1 MQTFEG
7 LAFSAY
13 PYLLITTSIGVTK
26 VPLINQGSWL
36 AGRGTDND
44 IHLYGKSTS
53 RHHAMLQVIGRD
65 DFLLIDLGSSNGTFV
80 NSRRV
85 VMPVSLKNGDRITI
99 GDNFFH
105 YFNFKDKANHIQES
119 TTSKLDTDIVHVRR
133 LITVLVVDIRNFT
146 QLTLQL
152 DEKILSQ
159 LIGMWVRRAGEIISR
174 YGSWVDKYMGDAVM
188 SVWIHNL
195 TDQVEENDI
204 TVGREMLQTFSALR
218 ELFIMTNCL
227 NEEFELPFTLRVGAG
242 VNTGEAMV
250 GKIGTANHS
259 DYTALGD
266 TVNAAFRLESIT
278 KEINLDI
285 ALGQKTWQ
293 KTYQCIPNAQLPFK
307 QHFVKLKGYD
317 KPITTYAGNLADL
330 ENFLDNITL

>member
-7 LAFSAY
+7 LAFSTY
-13 PYLLITTSIGVTK
+13 PYLLVTTSNGVTK
-26 VPLINQGSWL
+26 VPLINQCSWI
-36 AGRGTDND
+36 AGRGIDND

-99 GDNFFH
+99 GDNFF
-105 YFNFKDKANHIQES
+105 YFFNAKDKVNQPEES
-119 TTSKLDTDIVHVRR
+119 TTSKISTDIVHSRR
-133 LITVLVVDIRNFT
+133 LITVLVVDIRSFT
-146 QLTLQL
+146 QLTQQL
-152 DEKILSQ
+152 DEKILSK

-195 TDQVEENDI
+195 STHVEENI
-204 TVGREMLQTFSALR
+204 AGQEMLQTFSALR
-218 ELFIMTNCL
+218 ELFIMTNYL
-227 NEEFELPFTLRVGAG
+227 NKEFNLPFPLRVGAG
-242 VNTGEAMV
+242 INTGLAMV
-250 GKIGTANHS
+250 GKIGTAKHS

-266 TVNAAFRLESIT
+266 TVNAAFRLESAT
-278 KEINLDI
+278 KEINVDI

-293 KTYQCIPNAQLPFK
+293 KIYECIPNAQLPFK
-307 QHFVKLKGYD
+307 QHLVKLKGYD
-317 KPITTYAGNLADL
+317 KPITTYAGNLTDL
-330 ENFLDNITL
+330 ENFLEHTTI